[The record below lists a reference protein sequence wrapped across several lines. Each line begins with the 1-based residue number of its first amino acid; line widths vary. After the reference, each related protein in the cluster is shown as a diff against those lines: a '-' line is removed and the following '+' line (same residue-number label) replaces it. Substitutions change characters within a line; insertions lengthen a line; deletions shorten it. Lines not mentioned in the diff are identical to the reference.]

1 MSVATTSKSLLV
13 ARRFWPI
20 FTTQFCGAFNDNFFK
35 SALVLTVTF
44 QGMSLA
50 GLPPEQLVAL
60 AGGVF
65 ILPFFLLSAVAGEL
79 SDKYAKARL
88 IRVVKI
94 AEIAIMGLGAV
105 GFFTNNVIALFA
117 VLFLMGVHSTIFGP
131 LKYGILPELLQ
142 SDELVGGNALIETG
156 TFLAILLGTIGSGA
170 LMALGM
176 HGGRLV
182 AAGTMVVAIAGYLAS
197 RAIPIGKAAAPELV
211 VSRGLFGPTR
221 NLVRCAAQERSV
233 VYSILGI
240 SWFWLM
246 GAIVLSVL
254 PTLVKQD
261 IGGTEAVVTYFLAL
275 FSVGVGAGSMLCKRL
290 SARQL
295 ELGLVPIGSFGI
307 TVFLFDAS
315 VALRRVGHR
324 AGTTILQ
331 LMGSG
336 SGVRLTIDLALFA
349 VASGVFI
356 VPLYTLMQERSNVA
370 VRARVIAANNV
381 VNAAFM
387 VAGAALLAA
396 LFAAG
401 ASISLVFAL
410 LAALNLA
417 VAIYIYTVIPEFLFR
432 FICFCLAHFLYRLR
446 IVGGDNIPKD
456 GPAVLVCNHVTFV
469 DWLVLAVTTQRPM
482 RFVMHHSFTRLPF
495 TGRLFRDAKVIPIAG
510 AKENPEIL
518 EAAFTRISKELKD
531 GEIVCIFP
539 EGQLTRDGKMG
550 PFRRG
555 IERIIATD
563 PVVVIPMRLDGLWK
577 SMFSYST
584 ERRPFGR
591 MWQRVELRIGEP
603 LAPEHV
609 TAALLEERVAALGFV
624 SGAAPAR

>member
-1 MSVATTSKSLLV
+1 MKTANGAKSLLFLP
-13 ARRFWPI
+13 RFWPI
-20 FTTQFCGAFNDNFFK
+20 FATQFCGAFNDNLFK
-35 SALVLTVTF
+35 SALVLTITF
-44 QGMSLA
+44 QGVSVA
-50 GLPPEQLVAL
+50 GLSPEQLVAL

-79 SDKYAKARL
+79 SDKYPKARL
-88 IRVVKI
+88 IRLVKI

-105 GFFTNNVIALFA
+105 GFFTNNVVALFA
-117 VLFLMGVHSTIFGP
+117 VLFLMGVHSTVFGP
-131 LKYGILPELLQ
+131 LKYGILPELLP
-142 SDELVGGNALIETG
+142 DDDLVGGNALIEMG
-156 TFLAILLGTIGSGA
+156 TFLAILLGTIASGA
-170 LMALGM
+170 LMAHGLE
-176 HGGRLV
+176 GGRLV
-182 AAGTMVVAIAGYLAS
+182 AAAAMVVAVIGYRAS
-197 RAIPIGKAAAPELV
+197 RAIPVGTAAAPELTI
-211 VSRGLFGPTR
+211 SRGLFGPTW
-221 NLVRCAAQERSV
+221 NLVRCAARERSV

-290 SARQL
+290 SRRQL

-307 TVFLFDAS
+307 TVFLLDAS
-315 VALRRVGHR
+315 LALRKIGHH

-331 LMGSG
+331 ILSTGP
-336 SGVRLTIDLALFA
+336 GVRMSVDLALFA

-356 VPLYTLMQERSNVA
+356 VPLYTLMQERSSEA

-387 VAGAALLAA
+387 VGGAVLLAA

-401 ASISLVFAL
+401 ASISLVLAL
-410 LAALNLA
+410 LAGLNLA
-417 VAIYIYTVIPEFLFR
+417 VAVYIYTVIPEFFFR

-446 IVGGDNIPKD
+446 IVGNENIPRE

-495 TGRLFRDAKVIPIAG
+495 TGRFFRDAKVIPIAG

-518 EAAFTRISKELKD
+518 EAAFARISKELKD

-539 EGQLTRDGKMG
+539 EGQLTRDGQMA
-550 PFRRG
+550 PFKRG
-555 IERIIATD
+555 IERIIAAD

-577 SMFSYST
+577 SLFSHHSP
-584 ERRPFGR
+584 RRLFGR
-591 MWQRVELRIGEP
+591 MWQRVELWIGEP
-603 LAPEHV
+603 LAPEQV
-609 TAALLEERVAALGFV
+609 TAALLEERVAVLGRGPSV
-624 SGAAPAR
+624 